1 MEHNPTRVPSRAKPV
16 GETTPTEWRWVE
28 PGVWTDRML
37 ETLEKGVKGG
47 KWYSLIDK
55 VYREENL
62 LSAWR
67 KVRQNEGAPGVDRQS
82 IQDYERHLESNLKR
96 LSKRLEEDNYEPSAV
111 RRTWIP
117 KPGRAE
123 KRPLGIPTVEDR
135 IVQAAL
141 GQVIEPIFEHEF
153 APHSYGF
160 RPGRGCKDALRRV
173 DRFIK
178 QGHKWVV
185 DADLKG
191 YFDTIP
197 HRQLMERVA
206 EKISDGRI
214 LDLIE
219 SFLKQ
224 PVVDGEDT
232 EYPHKGT
239 PQGGVI
245 SPLLA
250 NIYLDP
256 LDHHMSEMGFEMI
269 RYADDFV
276 IVCRDKREAS
286 EALREVRRWVEE
298 AELMLHP
305 DKTHVVE
312 ADSEEGFTFL
322 GYHFRRGHR
331 FPSRKSERALKET
344 LRQKTRRVDG
354 RSLEAIIEDVNRTT
368 YGWFEYFK
376 HCTWSPLRRIDG
388 WLRSRLRAILRK
400 RNNMT
405 GVATRTDR
413 RRWPNHFFESVGL
426 FSMVAARKAIIQS
439 LRGG

>member
-1 MEHNPTRVPSRAKPV
+1 MEDKPTRVPSRAKQV
-16 GETTPTEWRWVE
+16 GETSPTKWRWVE

-37 ETLEKGVKGG
+37 ETLEQGVKGG

-55 VYREENL
+55 VYREETL

-67 KVRQNEGAPGVDRQS
+67 KVKANEGASGVDRQS
-82 IQDYERHLESNLKR
+82 TEDFERHLESNLKR
-96 LSKRLEEDNYEPSAV
+96 LSTKLKKGDYEPTAV

-117 KPGRAE
+117 KPGTAE

-135 IVQAAL
+135 VVQAAMK
-141 GQVIEPIFEHEF
+141 QVIEPIFEHQF
-153 APHSYGF
+153 GQHSYGF
-160 RPGRGCKDALRRV
+160 RPERGCKDALRRV
-173 DRFIK
+173 DRLIK
-178 QGHKWVV
+178 QGYEWVV
-185 DADLKG
+185 DADIKS
-191 YFDTIP
+191 YFDAIP
-197 HRQLMERVA
+197 HQKLMDRIA
-206 EKISDGRI
+206 DKISDGRI
-214 LDLIE
+214 LELVE

-224 PVVDGEDT
+224 DIVDGDDT
-232 EYPHKGT
+232 LESNKGT

-256 LDHHMSEMGFEMI
+256 LDHHMAGMGYEMI

-276 IVCRDKREAS
+276 IVCRDKETANR
-286 EALREVRRWVEE
+286 ALQEVEEWVEQMG
-298 AELMLHP
+298 LRLHP
-305 DKTHVVE
+305 DKTHIVQ
-312 ADSEEGFTFL
+312 ANSEEGFTFL

-331 FPSRKSERALKET
+331 FPSSKSEKALKET

-354 RSLEAIIEDVNRTT
+354 RSLETIIEDVNRTT

-376 HCTWSPLRRIDG
+376 HCTWSPLRRMDG
-388 WLRSRLRAILRK
+388 WLRNRLRAILRR
-400 RNNMT
+400 RNGMK
-405 GVATRTDR
+405 GVPTRTDHQ
-413 RRWPNHFFESVGL
+413 RWPNRFFESVGL